1 VAKARRQAL
10 AWGEGAS
17 IVFWQNFPDGHKES
31 YTEDVELKVK
41 NGRLVKTKE
50 LLGNAKAQ
58 AVS

>member
-41 NGRLVKTKE
+41 NGRLVKTQGVTWQRK
-50 LLGNAKAQ
+50 GKG
-58 AVS
+58 S